1 MRLAPAIPLDELT
14 EKQFSAQVYDLAR
27 VCGWR
32 RYHTYRSKHSPAG
45 FPDEVLVRE
54 RVIFAE
60 LKTEHGPMR
69 PAQVEWIKALERAGV
84 EVYVWRPH
92 DLDLIAETL
101 RKRAA

>member
-1 MRLAPAIPLDELT
+1 VRLAPAIPLDELT
-14 EKQFSAQVYDLAR
+14 EKQFSAQVYELAR
-27 VCGWR
+27 LFSWR
-32 RYHTYRSKHSPAG
+32 RYHTWRSKHSPAG

-60 LKTEHGPMR
+60 LKTETGPLSG
-69 PAQVEWIKALERAGV
+69 AQKEWIAALERAGV

-101 RKRAA
+101 RKWAA